1 MNIINRRLAMT
12 LGACAFA
19 AVTAGCATEGL
30 YRQRNLVSDI
40 PSIPAEHHDP
50 QLVNSW
56 GVALNPFGVAWVADN
71 GTGVSTL
78 YDGNGVKQSL
88 VVTIPPGPGRTTG
101 NPTGIV
107 FYGGQEFSVT
117 VGTTSGPA
125 RFIFASEDGGISAW
139 APNVAPTTA
148 IRVFNSPDGAI
159 YKGLALSGSGT
170 GALLYATDFH
180 NAKVDVFNGSFQPV
194 ALSRTAFRDRQIP
207 RGYAPFGIQAIN
219 GDIYVTYAKQDADA
233 EDDVAGPGFGF
244 VSVVDPNGNFLRRL
258 ITRGRLNAPW
268 GLALAPASFGR
279 FGNRLLVGNFGDGA
293 INAYN
298 LETGHFEGELRDV
311 HHRPIRIDGLWGIAF
326 GNGLNNQPT
335 NTLFFASGPQ
345 DEEHGLYGRLDVAE
359 DRDSV
364 KKDHSDE

>member
-1 MNIINRRLAMT
+1 MNINYRRLAVT

-30 YRQRNLVSDI
+30 YQRRNLVSDI

-56 GVALNPFGVAWVADN
+56 GVALNPYGVAWVADN
-71 GTGVSTL
+71 GSGVSTL

-88 VVTIPPGPGRTTG
+88 VVTIPPRPGNDTG

-107 FYGGQEFSVT
+107 FYGGSEFVVT
-117 VGTTSGPA
+117 VDKNSGPA

-139 APNVAPTTA
+139 APTVQPTVAV
-148 IRVFNSPDGAI
+148 RVFGSRDGAI
-159 YKGLALSGSGT
+159 YKGLAISGSGT

-180 NAKVDVFNGSFQPV
+180 NAKVDVFDGSFQPV
-194 ALSRTAFRDRQIP
+194 SLPHHAFRDPGIP

-219 GDIYVTYAKQDADA
+219 GDIYVSYARQDADA
-233 EDDVAGPGFGF
+233 EDDVPGAGFGF
-244 VSVVDPNGNFLRRL
+244 VNVFDPNGHFLRRL

-268 GLALAPASFGR
+268 GMALAPASFGR
-279 FGNRLLVGNFGDGA
+279 FGNRLLVGNFGDGL
-293 INAYN
+293 INAYDI
-298 LETGHFEGELRDV
+298 ETGRWEGQLRDQ
-311 HHRPIRIDGLWGIAF
+311 HRRPIQIDGLWGIAF
-326 GNGLNNQPT
+326 GNGIDSQPT

-345 DEEHGLYGRLDVAE
+345 DEAHGLYGRLDVA
-359 DRDSV
+359 
-364 KKDHSDE
+364 DEQRRREHDD